1 MPPARYGP
9 AFALGLGAVLAGL
22 GPWAACHAG
31 VFRYCDPPVELDA
44 AQQDTLFRFAAIIK
58 STLDESGQGLAL
70 VARSGLDLSRFGMRY
85 SHAGVSLRA
94 NPNGPWSVRQLYYDC
109 DERKPRL
116 FDQGLSG
123 FLVGSGDPSIGYVSA
138 VLVPEAEAALERAV
152 QDNRRAMRLLG
163 STYSANAYAFAQ
175 RYQNCNQWVAEMLAV
190 AWGGVGE
197 DGDARA
203 QAQRW
208 LQAQGYVPARFEV
221 GNRVLMWL
229 GGTLPWLHSDDHP
242 PLDIE
247 QQVFR
252 VSMPASIEAFAR
264 ATVPGAQRLEFCH
277 TGRRVVVRRGW
288 EPIAEGCVPAEGDTV
303 IALD

>member
-1 MPPARYGP
+1 L
-9 AFALGLGAVLAGL
+9 ALATL
-22 GPWAACHAG
+22 GPWLSCQAG
-31 VFRYCDPPVELDA
+31 VFRYCDPPAELDA
-44 AQQDTLFRFAAIIK
+44 AQQDTLFRFAAVIK
-58 STLDESGQGLAL
+58 STLDASGQGLAL

-94 NPNGPWSVRQLYYDC
+94 SPNGPWSVRQLYYDC

-123 FLVGSGDPSIGYVSA
+123 FLVGTGDPSIGYVSV
-138 VLVPEAEAALERAV
+138 VLVPEAEVALERAV

-163 STYSANAYAFAQ
+163 STYSANAYAFEP

-190 AWGGVGE
+190 AWGGVG
-197 DGDARA
+197 DDIDARA

-208 LQAQGYVPARFEV
+208 LQARGYVPARFEV

-247 QQVFR
+247 AQVFR

-264 ATVPGAQRLEFCH
+264 TTVPGAQRLEFCH

-288 EPIAEGCVPAEGDTV
+288 EPIAEGCVPADGDTV
-303 IALD
+303 ISLE